1 MGDLAAASSKST
13 PSTQKLNRK
22 RMCSMTAQNDNL
34 WDWWSKALVN
44 PREIGKSLAVH
55 DGDAQQ
61 GYYRTRFKDKPWE
74 PVAIWFEDGQW
85 LAMRG
90 EHQVDASD
98 IWNFACRNP
107 ITYEAYTK
115 AIEGGGWD
123 DEPEASIGHNQPAD
137 LDPYEALVHEFA
149 SEKEQAEAFMKKP
162 ITTQAEAD
170 RAAIWSKRLS
180 TIAKKAT
187 DLHKVAKQPHLD
199 AGREVDN
206 KWRDLKEEPD
216 AISKKLKRHMD
227 AFLQEEARKER
238 ERQVAARAEA
248 DRIQREADAA
258 RVAAEK
264 AAAKNDNDSQ
274 ADAAAI
280 AERNNVIAEADRLAQ
295 QAAQAE
301 RDAQARNAS
310 AGRTGAKVSLRT
322 FVFAE
327 ITEFDKLLMAL
338 KDRAEIKELVETL
351 ANRAARAG
359 VELAGM
365 AIRSEQRAA

>member
-1 MGDLAAASSKST
+1 MAEVNIWAWWQAALAG
-13 PSTQKLNRK
+13 N
-22 RMCSMTAQNDNL
+22 
-34 WDWWSKALVN
+34 
-44 PREIGKSLAVH
+44 IGPIH
-55 DGDAQQ
+55 DGDPQQ

-74 PVAIWFEDGQW
+74 PVAIWFEDGKW
-85 LAMRG
+85 HAMRADR
-90 EHQVDASD
+90 QVDASE
-98 IWNFACRNP
+98 IWTWACRHP

-115 AIEGGGWD
+115 AIEGAGWD
-123 DEPEASIGHNQPAD
+123 DEPEAPAIGHNLPS
-137 LDPYEALVHEFA
+137 DPFEALKIEFA
-149 SEKEQAEAFMKKP
+149 AEREQAEAFMKKP

-187 DLHKVAKQPHLD
+187 DLHKVEKQPHLD
-199 AGREVDN
+199 AGRNVDN
-206 KWRDLKEEPD
+206 KWRELKEEPD

-238 ERQVAARAEA
+238 ERQTAARAEA

-264 AAAKNDNDSQ
+264 AAAINDN
-274 ADAAAI
+274 DAAAI
-280 AERNNVIAEADRLAQ
+280 AAQNNAIAEAERLAQ
-295 QAAQAE
+295 QAAAAE

-327 ITEFDKLLMAL
+327 ITDFDALLMAL
-338 KDRAEIKELVETL
+338 KDRPEIKEVVDTL
-351 ANRAARAG
+351 ANRAARSG

>member
-1 MGDLAAASSKST
+1 MAEVNIWAWWQNALAGT
-13 PSTQKLNRK
+13 
-22 RMCSMTAQNDNL
+22 
-34 WDWWSKALVN
+34 
-44 PREIGKSLAVH
+44 IGPIH
-55 DGDAQQ
+55 DGDPQQ

-74 PVAIWFEDGQW
+74 PVAIWFEDGKW
-85 LAMRG
+85 NAMRG
-90 EHQVDASD
+90 DRQVDASD
-98 IWNFACRNP
+98 IWTWCCRNP

-123 DEPEASIGHNQPAD
+123 DEPEAPKMGHNLPAD
-137 LDPYEALVHEFA
+137 LSPFEALELEFA

-187 DLHKVAKQPHLD
+187 DLHKVEKQPHLD
-199 AGREVDN
+199 AGRNVDN
-206 KWRDLKEEPD
+206 KWRELKEEPD

-238 ERQVAARAEA
+238 ERQAAARAEA

-264 AAAKNDNDSQ
+264 AAAKNDND
-274 ADAAAI
+274 AAAI
-280 AERNNVIAEADRLAQ
+280 AAQNNAIAEAERLAQ
-295 QAAQAE
+295 QAAAAE

-327 ITEFDKLLMAL
+327 VTDFDALLMAL
-338 KDRAEIKELVETL
+338 KDRPEIKEVVDTL
-351 ANRAARAG
+351 ANRAARSG

>member
-1 MGDLAAASSKST
+1 MAEVNIWAWWQNALAGT
-13 PSTQKLNRK
+13 
-22 RMCSMTAQNDNL
+22 
-34 WDWWSKALVN
+34 
-44 PREIGKSLAVH
+44 IGPIH
-55 DGDAQQ
+55 DGDPQQ

-74 PVAIWFEDGQW
+74 PVAIWFEDGKW
-85 LAMRG
+85 HAMRG
-90 EHQVDASD
+90 DRQVDASD
-98 IWNFACRNP
+98 IWTWCCRNP

-115 AIEGGGWD
+115 AIEGAGWD
-123 DEPEASIGHNQPAD
+123 DEPEAPKMGHNLPAD
-137 LDPYEALVHEFA
+137 LSPFEALELEFA

-187 DLHKVAKQPHLD
+187 DLHRVEKQPHLD
-199 AGREVDN
+199 AGRNVDN
-206 KWRDLKEEPD
+206 KWRELKEEPD

-238 ERQVAARAEA
+238 ERQAAARLEA

-264 AAAKNDNDSQ
+264 AAAKNDND
-274 ADAAAI
+274 AAAI
-280 AERNNVIAEADRLAQ
+280 AAQNNTIAEAERLAQ
-295 QAAQAE
+295 QAAAAE

-327 ITEFDKLLMAL
+327 ITDFDALLMAL
-338 KDRAEIKELVETL
+338 KDRPEIKEVVDTL
-351 ANRAARAG
+351 ANRAARSG

>member
-1 MGDLAAASSKST
+1 MAEVNIWAWW
-13 PSTQKLNRK
+13 
-22 RMCSMTAQNDNL
+22 QN
-34 WDWWSKALVN
+34 ALSGN
-44 PREIGKSLAVH
+44 IGPIH
-55 DGDAQQ
+55 DGDPQQ

-74 PVAIWFEDGQW
+74 PVAIWFEDGKW
-85 LAMRG
+85 HAMRG
-90 EHQVDASD
+90 DRQVDASD
-98 IWNFACRNP
+98 IWTWCCRNP

-123 DEPEASIGHNQPAD
+123 DEPEAPKMGHNLPAD
-137 LDPYEALVHEFA
+137 LSPFDALELEFA

-187 DLHKVAKQPHLD
+187 DLHKVEKQPHLD
-199 AGREVDN
+199 AGRNVDN
-206 KWRDLKEEPD
+206 KWRELKEEPD

-238 ERQVAARAEA
+238 ERQAAARAEA

-264 AAAKNDNDSQ
+264 AAAKNDND
-274 ADAAAI
+274 AAAI
-280 AERNNVIAEADRLAQ
+280 AAQNNAIAEAERLAQ
-295 QAAQAE
+295 QAAAAE

-327 ITEFDKLLMAL
+327 ITDFDALLMAL
-338 KDRAEIKELVETL
+338 KDRPEIKEVVDTL
-351 ANRAARAG
+351 ANRAARSG

>member
-1 MGDLAAASSKST
+1 MAEVNIWAWWQNALAGT
-13 PSTQKLNRK
+13 
-22 RMCSMTAQNDNL
+22 
-34 WDWWSKALVN
+34 
-44 PREIGKSLAVH
+44 IGPIH
-55 DGDAQQ
+55 DGDPQQ

-74 PVAIWFEDGQW
+74 PVAIWFEDGKW
-85 LAMRG
+85 HAMRG
-90 EHQVDASD
+90 ERAIDASD
-98 IWNFACRNP
+98 IWTWCCRNP

-137 LDPYEALVHEFA
+137 LDPYEALLHEFA

-162 ITTQAEAD
+162 ITKQAEAD

-187 DLHKVAKQPHLD
+187 DLHKVEKQPHLD
-199 AGREVDN
+199 AGRNVDN
-206 KWRDLKEEPD
+206 KWRELKEEPD

-238 ERQVAARAEA
+238 ERQTAARAEA

-264 AAAKNDNDSQ
+264 AAAKNDND
-274 ADAAAI
+274 AAAI
-280 AERNNVIAEADRLAQ
+280 AAQNNAIAEAERLAQ
-295 QAAQAE
+295 QAAAAE

-327 ITEFDKLLMAL
+327 VTDFDALLMAL
-338 KDRAEIKELVETL
+338 KDRPEIKEVVDTL
-351 ANRAARAG
+351 ANRAARSG

>member
-1 MGDLAAASSKST
+1 MAEVNVWAWW
-13 PSTQKLNRK
+13 
-22 RMCSMTAQNDNL
+22 QN
-34 WDWWSKALVN
+34 ALEGN
-44 PREIGKSLAVH
+44 FGPIH
-55 DGDAQQ
+55 DGDPQQ

-74 PVAIWFEDGQW
+74 PVAIWFEDGKW
-85 LAMRG
+85 HAMRG
-90 EHQVDASD
+90 ERQVDASD
-98 IWNFACRNP
+98 IWTWCCRNP
-107 ITYEAYTK
+107 ISYEAYNK
-115 AIEGGGWD
+115 AIEGAGWD
-123 DEPEASIGHNQPAD
+123 DEPEAPAIGHNLPT
-137 LDPYEALVHEFA
+137 DPFEALTVEFA
-149 SEKEQAEAFMKKP
+149 AEREQAEAFLKKP

-187 DLHKVAKQPHLD
+187 DLHKVEKQPHLD
-199 AGREVDN
+199 AGRSVDD
-206 KWRDLKEEPD
+206 KWRALKDEPD

-238 ERQVAARAEA
+238 ERQAAARAEA

-258 RVAAEK
+258 RVAAEQ
-264 AAAKNDNDSQ
+264 AAAKNDNNAAS
-274 ADAAAI
+274 DAAAE
-280 AERNNVIAEADRLAQ
+280 AERLAQ

-301 RDAQARNAS
+301 REAQARNAS

-327 ITEFDKLLMAL
+327 VTDFDALLMAL
-338 KDRAEIKELVETL
+338 KDRAEIKEVVEML
-351 ANRAARAG
+351 ANRAARSG